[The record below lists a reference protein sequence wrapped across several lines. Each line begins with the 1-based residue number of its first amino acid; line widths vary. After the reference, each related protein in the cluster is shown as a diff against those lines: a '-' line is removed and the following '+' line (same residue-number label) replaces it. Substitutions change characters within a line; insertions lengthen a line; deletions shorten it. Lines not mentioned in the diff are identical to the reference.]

1 MIYGLEKEKLIN
13 NYSTRKNE
21 NEINFTIYSGS

>member
-13 NYSTRKNE
+13 YYTTQNE